1 MGRCLAHRIESIMV
15 YRLSRLI
22 LLASVAFAILRLGN
36 LLRPAESGP
45 PWQLVLVAAFLMGSA
60 ITWLVVNARLTTM
73 SYYTANLL
81 GYILAALRIMAP
93 GTLTFGIIP
102 SSATRQ
108 VLLDELAFAVE
119 LIRFGSTPVLPVRGL
134 IAVIALAFWIFGAL
148 GTWGLTSRRPAWA
161 LLPPLMLSL
170 QLATI
175 DRVPSPQAW
184 TITFASLVALS
195 LLAIAVDERRLGTG
209 RLRDRHGGARARTG
223 LSVPAVA
230 LVAMVAA
237 AVIGSTTVAGLVPG
251 SGLLEWRSRS
261 GLGGGIYGGVSYNLF
276 VSTVQSDLLSL
287 GDEPVFVAQ
296 VAGPIEPG
304 SLYWKLISLEK
315 YDGTNWYP
323 DDQGF
328 TRPAGSLGYGSD
340 ELAYQGNTVSVAQV
354 VQIRSLR
361 MNYLPALRGVT
372 ALASDNDLLDES
384 FSVREDGSLRFDA
397 RTFEGLTYSIESQV
411 PNDSIAA
418 LATGVDGRLSPL
430 FEAAGEAGLF
440 SAIAVPDSGGSR
452 PANLGDYTELPPDMD
467 SRILLLAQ
475 QITGTATTPFER
487 AVMLESFYRNP
498 VEFTYSVDIDAGHSA
513 NNLADW
519 LFEPDS
525 PNFRTGYCEQF
536 ATGMA
541 VMARELGIPSRVSL
555 GFTPGDVDEDGLVI
569 VRQRNAHAWVELW
582 LDGHGWVQFDPTPRS
597 DGVNPATQL
606 GFDPRT
612 VSLPAGDPNDPSP
625 DPNESRLSIEDIL
638 AAIND
643 APDPSPV
650 VPLAGRSGPIT
661 VPNAAWWILGAL
673 ALIGALP
680 AVKLLRRR
688 GRRRDALRG
697 DIRAAWAD
705 IFDRLVDLR
714 HAVAGHLT
722 PVELAR
728 NTEPSLLPLAM
739 AYGAD
744 TYGPPRENPD
754 GATQRNAEL
763 FAHADGWIKA
773 RHSRSERLK
782 ALWSLR
788 SART

>member
-1 MGRCLAHRIESIMV
+1 
-15 YRLSRLI
+15 
-22 LLASVAFAILRLGN
+22 
-36 LLRPAESGP
+36 
-45 PWQLVLVAAFLMGSA
+45 
-60 ITWLVVNARLTTM
+60 
-73 SYYTANLL
+73 
-81 GYILAALRIMAP
+81 
-93 GTLTFGIIP
+93 
-102 SSATRQ
+102 
-108 VLLDELAFAVE
+108 
-119 LIRFGSTPVLPVRGL
+119 
-134 IAVIALAFWIFGAL
+134 
-148 GTWGLTSRRPAWA
+148 
-161 LLPPLMLSL
+161 
-170 QLATI
+170 
-175 DRVPSPQAW
+175 
-184 TITFASLVALS
+184 
-195 LLAIAVDERRLGTG
+195 
-209 RLRDRHGGARARTG
+209 TG
-223 LSVPAVA
+223 LSVPAVT

-276 VSTVQSDLLSL
+276 VSTVQSDLLAL

-304 SLYWKLISLEK
+304 SLYWKLISLEN

-328 TRPAGSLGYGSD
+328 TRPAGSLGYGSE

-372 ALASDNDLLDES
+372 SLVSDNDLLDES

-397 RTFEGLTYSIESQV
+397 RTFEGLTYSVESQV

-430 FEAAGEAGLF
+430 FEAAGQAGLF
-440 SAIAVPDSGGSR
+440 SAIAVPATGRFR
-452 PANLGDYTELPPDMD
+452 PTNLSEYTDLPPDVD
-467 SRILLLAQ
+467 QRISLLAE
-475 QITGTATTPFER
+475 QITETATTPFEQ

-498 VEFTYSVDIDAGHSA
+498 IEFTYSVDIDAGHSA

-597 DGVNPATQL
+597 DGINPATQL

-612 VSLPAGDPNDPSP
+612 VSLPVGDPNDP
-625 DPNESRLSIEDIL
+625 NAGAEQTRINIEDIL

-643 APDPSPV
+643 APDPTPIE
-650 VPLAGRSGPIT
+650 PLPGRSGPIT
-661 VPNAAWWILGAL
+661 IPNAAWWVLGAL
-673 ALIGALP
+673 AGLLILP
-680 AVKLLRRR
+680 ALKLVRRR
-688 GRRRDALRG
+688 ARRREALRG

-714 HAVAGHLT
+714 HAVAGHQT

-744 TYGPPRENPD
+744 TYGPPRETSD
-754 GATQRNAEL
+754 GTTQRNAEL
-763 FAHADGWIKA
+763 FAHADSWIKA
-773 RHSRSERLK
+773 RHTRSERLK